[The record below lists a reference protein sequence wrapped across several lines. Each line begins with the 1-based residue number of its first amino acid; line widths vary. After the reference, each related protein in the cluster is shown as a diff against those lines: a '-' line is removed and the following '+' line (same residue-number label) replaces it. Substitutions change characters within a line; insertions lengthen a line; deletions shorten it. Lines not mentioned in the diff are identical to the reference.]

1 MLEGRSIHGI
11 CTGLLISCQWH
22 PVASSVIHCHPGY
35 RNHWNG
41 GSGALLIMLLY
52 LSSLFWVRFSSD
64 WLGGSWASRAW
75 SDPQLIP
82 NFQAQSTPDLLNLA
96 RWKRL
101 NDAQHHGTL
110 QKWQLVQQAKK
121 HHNSNLRTVTR
132 NLEARHRLSE
142 RWQHLPI
149 LTTNQH
155 IKDKN
160 IKSKI
165 SCSVLL
171 GSMQ

>member
-22 PVASSVIHCHPGY
+22 SVASSGIQWHPVSSSVIQDTETTEMEAVARC
-35 RNHWNG
+35 WLCFCIL
-41 GSGALLIMLLY
+41 AA
-52 LSSLFWVRFSSD
+52 SSLFWVRFSSD

-82 NFQAQSTPDLLNLA
+82 NFQAQSTPGLLNLA

-132 NLEARHRLSE
+132 NLEPRHRLSE
-142 RWQHLPI
+142 R
-149 LTTNQH
+149 
-155 IKDKN
+155 
-160 IKSKI
+160 
-165 SCSVLL
+165 
-171 GSMQ
+171 